1 MDTHLLETTSKALVA
16 PGRGILAADESAG
29 TCEKRFSAVGIES
42 NEENRRR
49 YRQIIITAPATD
61 SALAGIIFYNETF
74 WQRTDDGKLFTD
86 SLIERGILPG
96 IKLDL
101 GLQDLQGFDGEKV
114 SVGLDSVVERITPFA
129 KAGARFAKWRS
140 VIAIGNGIP
149 SDQCIEANCY
159 VLARYARICQDFG
172 IVPIVEP
179 EVLYDGSHTL
189 VECEAVM
196 NRVYDCLFK
205 TLSRY
210 RVDLPG
216 TILKTSMVL
225 AGKDSGIAM
234 DHDAVAAATVRAL
247 HTQVPKELGGVVFL
261 SGGQTPN
268 DAFINLN
275 RIEKLGPH
283 PWGVTFSYSRGI
295 QDPVLK
301 TWAKDTSNT
310 VAAKA
315 VYGEMLA
322 KAVAARAGTLDESAQ
337 TDAFVSHSQDL

>member
-1 MDTHLLETTSKALVA
+1 MDKPLLEATAQLLVA

-49 YRQIIITAPATD
+49 YREILVTAPAVDT
-61 SALAGIIFYNETF
+61 SLSGIIFFEETF
-74 WQRTDDGKLFTD
+74 WQKTENGELFTD
-86 SLIERGILPG
+86 VLTKKGVLPG

-101 GLQDLQGFDGEKV
+101 GLQDLQGFPGEKV
-114 SVGLDSVVERITPFA
+114 SVGLDSLVERIAPFA

-140 VIAIGNGIP
+140 VIAIGEGIP
-149 SDQCIEANCY
+149 TDQCIEANCY

-172 IVPIVEP
+172 VVPIVEP
-179 EVLYDGSHTL
+179 EVLFDGTHTL
-189 VECEAVM
+189 AECEAVM
-196 NRVYDCLFK
+196 IRVYQTLFK
-205 TLSRY
+205 TLGQY
-210 RVDLPG
+210 RVHLPG

-225 AGKDSGIAM
+225 AGKDSGIAI
-234 DHDAVAAATVRAL
+234 DHEAVAKATVKTL
-247 HTQVPKELGGVVFL
+247 HDHVLSDLGGVVFL

-275 RIEKLGPH
+275 RIAQQGPH

-301 TWAKDTSNT
+301 TWAKDTSDT
-310 VAAKA
+310 DTPKQVL
-315 VYGEMLA
+315 GDMLA
-322 KAVAARAGTLDESAQ
+322 KAVAAREGKLDESSQ
-337 TDAFVSHSQDL
+337 TDSFVSHSQDL